1 MTKTEIISRII
12 DRITDPWTE
21 SPEDYRY
28 AELISLDEA
37 ADVLK
42 QYRDDDDD
50 CDLEPDERMP
60 EEATPALLMEA
71 FNCNVRHQKFELR
84 VKRLAEFITD
94 NELICEYANDYFPA
108 NDNAIDIVPVDF
120 LYNSTR
126 FPFSTHNT
134 ENPDIIDMLRIG
146 MNSATTFHS
155 NDEYCWFDKDKE
167 ILHSTNCPFRDGVLD
182 AEAFAQFILTD
193 KETLDYFLSK
203 LMTNK
208 DILSVFG
215 CTAEELQK
223 EMNH

>member
-50 CDLEPDERMP
+50 CDLEPDEQMP
-60 EEATPALLMEA
+60 KEATPALLMEA
-71 FNCNVRHQKFELR
+71 YNCYIRFQKFELR

-94 NELICEYANDYFPA
+94 NELVCEYANYYFPA
-108 NDNAIDIVPVDF
+108 NDNAVNIVPVYYIWD
-120 LYNSTR
+120 S
-126 FPFSTHNT
+126 FPFQPIGDMSPHNPYFLIALGKRSTKF
-134 ENPDIIDMLRIG
+134 NP
-146 MNSATTFHS
+146 
-155 NDEYCWFDKDKE
+155 NDEYCWYDRE
-167 ILHSTNCPFRDGVLD
+167 QNYLYSSNHPFKDGVLD